1 MPAKNQKQ
9 RNFFNEYLE
18 AAMERVNKAK
28 EKYFARLSMEY
39 FENLA
44 IVTITVGERQQMA
57 SLVDDMPV
65 FTYWLTKEQRIPL
78 VARMYKQGISG
89 VKIAQFLKL
98 SASTIYNDLKY
109 IREVSPF
116 KIENRTLLA
125 QYKHARIIPEGE
137 YKIAALNFQAQML
150 DMKSAFTESRTATIQ

>member
-1 MPAKNQKQ
+1 MAAKNNQ
-9 RNFFNEYLE
+9 RNYLNEYLQI
-18 AAMERVNKAK
+18 AMERVNRAK
-28 EKYFARLSMEY
+28 SKFFSRLSMEY

-44 IVTITVGERQQMA
+44 IVTITIGERQQLA
-57 SLVDDMPV
+57 CFVDDMPV

-125 QYKHARIIPEGE
+125 QYKNARIIPEGE
-137 YKIAALNFQAQML
+137 FKIAALNFQAQVL
-150 DMKSAFTESRTATIQ
+150 ELNRAFSESRNMTMQ